1 MGAGKILEE
10 GTDII
15 AQFAIA
21 NSGVAQNIS
30 RQNVEVELG
39 RDPELAVIAQNG
51 LHQTRRI
58 DNGITSLGIGQQ
70 IDQGD
75 GFGLGACQGA
85 HDKIEIYCG
94 KPRTTIRLNHRE
106 PIISTG
112 GAKRQAASAG
122 NDLGCPAKGVWV
134 GSSSPSSTEM
144 SPRYFR
150 LRGAVRKELIS
161 ADSYCSTLI

>member
-106 PIISTG
+106 PIISNG
-112 GAKRQAASAG
+112 GAKRQDASARS
-122 NDLGCPAKGVWV
+122 DLAALSQEFGEKFKPMLKG
-134 GSSSPSSTEM
+134 
-144 SPRYFR
+144 
-150 LRGAVRKELIS
+150 
-161 ADSYCSTLI
+161 ADAEVT